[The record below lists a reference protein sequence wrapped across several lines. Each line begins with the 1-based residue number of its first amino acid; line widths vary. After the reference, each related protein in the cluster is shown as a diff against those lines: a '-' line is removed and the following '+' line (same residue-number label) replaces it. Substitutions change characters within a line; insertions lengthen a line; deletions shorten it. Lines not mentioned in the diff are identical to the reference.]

1 MSSVDSYKPL
11 QSVVFGHRF
20 KANQSFYEYIL
31 EFLIVVFSE
40 KSIDGKK
47 LDGLFPLVDDIN
59 SGIEYR
65 VKNKA
70 GLKRFIFFTSS
81 HDVFSSFIWL

>member
-1 MSSVDSYKPL
+1 MSSVDSFKTL
-11 QSVVFGHRF
+11 QRVVFGHRF

-40 KSIDGKK
+40 KKIDGKFI
-47 LDGLFPLVDDIN
+47 DELFPLGVNIN

-65 VKNKA
+65 VKNA
-70 GLKRFIFFTSS
+70 NS
-81 HDVFSSFIWL
+81 